1 MVPYMSIWSRGSNIR
16 LRIWSC
22 WLRACSHWSRRI
34 PVKAGIPGYTARV
47 GSPVVCMT
55 SAYPN
60 HAQHAADG
68 ISEPQPDQQWHTTDT
83 RIDET
88 GRRSYSLLCC
98 SVAIRQYAY
107 RHKSLHE
114 YGVSWHEILGLIRT
128 TALAFCPTRLT
139 WPNDLHALFSILISR
154 LFPALHMHSTTLF
167 GVSWLSACTSPE
179 RWTITRQP
187 TPWMLITT
195 SYSVFTTS

>member
-1 MVPYMSIWSRGSNIR
+1 MERTVSTFDTTR
-16 LRIWSC
+16 LV
-22 WLRACSHWSRRI
+22 RRI
-34 PVKAGIPGYTARV
+34 L
-47 GSPVVCMT
+47 T
-55 SAYPN
+55 S
-60 HAQHAADG
+60 
-68 ISEPQPDQQWHTTDT
+68 IMHTTT
-83 RIDET
+83 RTTMTYWHMHWWGI
-88 GRRSYSLLCC
+88 LLTLVLCF
-98 SVAIRQYAY
+98 VAIRQYAY
-107 RHKSLHE
+107 RKSRPHE
-114 YGVSWHEILGLIRT
+114 YGVSWDEILGLIRT